1 MTDSGLGA
9 GHTSIISRV
18 RKYFAPID
26 HRAHVS
32 KQLKMILNESE
43 LSVSGFTFAG
53 EQSWTIGARGLTGP
67 EIERAKQHGKLN
79 VWRRF
84 TNKPEKRSLWIQ
96 VGEFASASDAS
107 SFAPE
112 LFDSLTQ
119 RPGVSTE
126 VVESTGTVEV
136 PGLPSMLT
144 CEERS
149 PQQEGVRGIRLIV
162 GTVDQWLLS
171 IGFSAMD
178 GVWTWDDVTSIT
190 AAQVLKM
197 INTAN

>member
-1 MTDSGLGA
+1 MTDSGFGA
-9 GHTSIISRV
+9 GRTSIISRV

-32 KQLKMILNESE
+32 KQLKMLLNESE

-67 EIERAKQHGKLN
+67 EIERAKQRGKLN

-96 VGEFASASDAS
+96 VGEFASASDAT
-107 SFAPE
+107 SFAPA
-112 LFDSLTQ
+112 LFESLKQ

-126 VVESTGTVEV
+126 LVESTETLNV
-136 PGLPSMLT
+136 PGLSSMFT

-162 GTVDQWLLS
+162 GTIDHWLLS
-171 IGFSAMD
+171 LGFSAMD
-178 GVWTWDDVTSIT
+178 GVWTWDEVTAIT
-190 AAQVLKM
+190 AAQVQK
-197 INTAN
+197 INNTTS

>member
-1 MTDSGLGA
+1 M
-9 GHTSIISRV
+9 

-32 KQLKMILNESE
+32 KQLKMLLNESE

-53 EQSWTIGARGLTGP
+53 EQSWTIGARGLAGP
-67 EIERAKQHGKLN
+67 EIERAKQQGKLN

-96 VGEFASASDAS
+96 VGEFASTSDAT

-112 LFDSLTQ
+112 LFDSLKQ

-126 VVESTGTVEV
+126 VVESTETVEV
-136 PGLPSMLT
+136 PGLSSILT

-162 GTVDQWLLS
+162 GTIDHWLLS

-178 GVWTWDDVTSIT
+178 GVWTWDEVTAIT
-190 AAQVLKM
+190 AAQVQK
-197 INTAN
+197 INNTTS